1 MNYCTWLKKIHRKN
15 YKLHMNYKLQNSLDI
30 KANYILHIHQYVF
43 ELRKSIICILIPL
56 QRNCYRI
63 VVDSMVL
70 IVWKKMMDAWI
81 CCQTLI
87 GL

>member
-1 MNYCTWLKKIHRKN
+1 
-15 YKLHMNYKLQNSLDI
+15 MNYKLQNSLDI

-70 IVWKKMMDAWI
+70 IV
-81 CCQTLI
+81 
-87 GL
+87 